1 MWLIVFTFIA
11 ILLPSLSLSTEIKNI
26 AFPQSVSQFERFEVR
41 FDIDK
46 DYTNPFDTDEVD
58 VWAEIKAPSGITLS
72 VPAFYTQDFE
82 RYLKDGIERF
92 KAVGSPYW
100 AIRFTPVETGNYRFL
115 IKVKDK
121 DGISQT
127 DILTFESIPSNNKG
141 FVRVNRENPF
151 YFSFD
156 NGEPYI
162 PIGFNIAW
170 ASDDSGSFYYD
181 HFLEKLHNA
190 GGNYVRIW
198 MSHYY
203 QGQTIEWSDSHPSG
217 LYHGAGIYSLEA
229 ASRIDRIVE
238 KAESLGI
245 YIQLVLLYHT
255 AFETS
260 IWSSWDENPY
270 NIKNGGML
278 NSSMEFFSNLEA
290 NRLFDRRLRY
300 IIARWGYSTHILSWE
315 IFNEV
320 DGITG
325 YYENRDIVKKWHIDK
340 IQKIKSWDIYNHLI
354 TTSFTSPYFLDDH
367 QFWEMEG
374 LDYTQYHA
382 YLAPLFGIS
391 YQIVKSAESL
401 KKFNK
406 PTFAG
411 EFGIYW
417 LPELNSYDPEGI
429 NIHNGIW
436 ASLLSGNAGSA
447 MSWWWYDYIEPNNLW
462 HHLRGAAEFVKD
474 ENLADYPDVFYRGVG
489 IFDLSPVEV
498 IGIKSK
504 SGALFWV
511 HDKKSEWDKKPSSQ
525 KRDDV
530 TVKVEG
536 LIDGEYSLEF
546 WDTENGEIIERKNV
560 KVQEGTAEIKI
571 IPFKGDIG
579 VKMKYK
585 NEFLEGCGCVE
596 GKNPSF
602 GLIITGCLLIL
613 LFSKSFFDFKQV
625 FGRDFGS

>member
-1 MWLIVFTFIA
+1 MLVIIFII
-11 ILLPSLSLSTEIKNI
+11 ILSPTLSLSTEIKNI
-26 AFPQSVSQFERFEVR
+26 SFPQSVNQFEKFEVR
-41 FDIDK
+41 FEVDK
-46 DYTNPFDTDEVD
+46 EYKNPFDPDEAD
-58 VWAEIKAPSGITLS
+58 LWAEITAPSGITLS
-72 VPAFYTQDFE
+72 VPAFYTRDFE
-82 RYLKDGIERF
+82 RYLDSGIERF
-92 KAVGSPYW
+92 KPIGSPYW
-100 AIRFTPVETGNYRFL
+100 AIRFTPVEAGAYRFF
-115 IKVKDK
+115 IKVKDSS
-121 DGISQT
+121 GIFQT
-127 DILTFESIPSNNKG
+127 NEMSFESISSNNKG
-141 FVRVNRENPF
+141 FVRVNKDNPL

-170 ASDDSGSFYYD
+170 ASDDTGSFYYD
-181 HFLEKLHNA
+181 HFLQRLYEA

-203 QGQTIEWSDSHPSG
+203 QGQTVEWSASHPSG
-217 LYHGAGIYSLEA
+217 IYHGLGVYSLEA
-229 ASRIDRIVE
+229 ASRIDRIIE

-260 IWSSWDENPY
+260 VWSSWDENPY

-278 NSSMEFFSNLEA
+278 HSSIEFFSNPEA
-290 NRLFDRRLRY
+290 NKFFDKRLRY

-320 DGITG
+320 DGIIG

-340 IQKIKSWDIYNHLI
+340 IQKIRKWDVHNHLI
-354 TTSFTSPYFLDDH
+354 TTSFTSPYFLNGN

-382 YLAPLFGIS
+382 YLAPIFGIS

-401 KKFNK
+401 KKFKK

-417 LPELNSYDPEGI
+417 LPDLNAYDPEGI

-447 MSWWWYDYIEPNNLW
+447 MSWWWYDYIEPYNLW
-462 HHLRGAAEFVKD
+462 HHLRGASEFFKNED
-474 ENLADYPDVFYRGVG
+474 LTDYTETFYDGVG
-489 IFDLSPVEV
+489 FFNLSPIEI

-504 SGALFWV
+504 SGALFWI
-511 HDKKSEWDKKPSSQ
+511 HDKSSEWDKKSSSQ
-525 KRDDV
+525 KRV
-530 TVKVEG
+530 VKVKIQG
-536 LIDGEYSLEF
+536 LIDGEYSVEF
-546 WDTENGEIIERKNV
+546 WDTKNGEMIERGNTEVYK
-560 KVQEGTAEIKI
+560 GLAEIKI

-579 VKMKYK
+579 VKIKYK
-585 NEFLEGCGCVE
+585 KELSEGCGCSEPGSPTSGIPLLV
-596 GKNPSF
+596 
-602 GLIITGCLLIL
+602 GLIFLWKAMKNLLP
-613 LFSKSFFDFKQV
+613 FSQRKE
-625 FGRDFGS
+625 